1 MPQRSQPSSDLG
13 SLFQQ
18 IAPFMQQEQ
27 TQQQQQMQ
35 YMYHQQQSQQA
46 AQQHAAEQ
54 QYRQQ
59 ALAQN
64 NDQFLAAHKQS
75 GEQFDYAKK
84 QVEQDKELQYA
95 TQMYDA
101 NTRQGMPNTHPQ
113 QIALANRMGKFGPEV
128 AQAAYLQLAQQ
139 AAKQLDPFIAT
150 YGVKKDQKSFDVLRS
165 QMQGLAST
173 MHPEVAK
180 IFPWEQINQGI
191 QSLGAGEGG
200 NGAPLTDFQ
209 EQGFDVINKLREAR
223 QQKDAAAK
231 QQFLQ
236 QQQTQNMNQQLYG
249 EMYQQDPEIAGQ
261 QMLEQSRLAGLA
273 RQKAAQEQLKQGSSP
288 WSFLNF

>member
-54 QYRQQ
+54 KYRQQ

-84 QVEQDKELQYA
+84 QAEQDKELQYA

-191 QSLGAGEGG
+191 QKLDSPDIDAPFELPKALQADPQLLAAQRADILRKKQQQDEGLWSRQIAEQYAQINAARDTGNLSLG
-200 NGAPLTDFQ
+200 
-209 EQGFDVINKLREAR
+209 
-223 QQKDAAAK
+223 DALEK
-231 QQFLQ
+231 HYIEVRK
-236 QQQTQNMNQQLYG
+236 QQQTGAELAKEFVPFGWNQ
-249 EMYQQDPEIAGQ
+249 
-261 QMLEQSRLAGLA
+261 
-273 RQKAAQEQLKQGSSP
+273 
-288 WSFLNF
+288 

>member
-1 MPQRSQPSSDLG
+1 MPQHSQPSSDLG

-64 NDQFLAAHKQS
+64 NDQFLAGHKQQND
-75 GEQFDYAKK
+75 QFEYAKR
-84 QVEQDKELQYA
+84 QSEQDKELQYA
-95 TQMYDA
+95 TGMYEA
-101 NTRQGMPNTHPQ
+101 NSRQGMSSTHPQ

-128 AQAAYLQLAQQ
+128 AQAAYLELAQR
-139 AAKQLDPFIAT
+139 AAKQLDPFITT
-150 YGVKKDQKSFDVLRS
+150 YGVKKDQKSFDVLKS
-165 QMQGLAST
+165 QMQQLASS

-191 QSLGAGEGG
+191 QGLDSPDAPFELPKNLQADPQLLAAQRADVLRKKQQQDEGLWSRQIAEQYAQINAARSAGNLSLG
-200 NGAPLTDFQ
+200 
-209 EQGFDVINKLREAR
+209 
-223 QQKDAAAK
+223 DALEK
-231 QQFLQ
+231 HYIEVRK
-236 QQQTQNMNQQLYG
+236 QQQTGAELAKEFVPFGWNQ
-249 EMYQQDPEIAGQ
+249 
-261 QMLEQSRLAGLA
+261 
-273 RQKAAQEQLKQGSSP
+273 
-288 WSFLNF
+288 